1 MLSLLLALDSLSLMD
16 IISFPSS
23 EDDDGVGWFVWYLIF
38 IIKVNDKYSIT
49 QAIYSSINYDFVRCL
64 TILNFEQLDFYR
76 NIDLILL
83 IFKNK
88 NHGNLDFLREL

>member
-1 MLSLLLALDSLSLMD
+1 
-16 IISFPSS
+16 
-23 EDDDGVGWFVWYLIF
+23 
-38 IIKVNDKYSIT
+38 
-49 QAIYSSINYDFVRCL
+49 VRCL